1 MHKERIVKI
10 HITRS
15 CLLLEK
21 LLEDG
26 SGQKRAWASFK
37 VGGFL
42 NSKTIFMNKL
52 HNCYGLKVFPNSCVK
67 KLNYQSQWY
76 LRAQTFGK

>member
-1 MHKERIVKI
+1 MHKERAVKI

-15 CLLLEK
+15 CLLLKK

-37 VGGFL
+37 AGSFF
-42 NSKTIFMNKL
+42 KQQDYT
-52 HNCYGLKVFPNSCVK
+52 HE
-67 KLNYQSQWY
+67 
-76 LRAQTFGK
+76 